1 MAKTRRRAY
10 PSAESKTQLREG
22 REYGKRGN
30 AKPVKKAEKN
40 KLGRGN

>member
-10 PSAESKTQLREG
+10 PSPDSKTKLREG

-30 AKPVKKAEKN
+30 ARQHYNKQEKKK
-40 KLGRGN
+40 

>member
-10 PSAESKTQLREG
+10 PSPDSKTKLREG

-30 AKPVKKAEKN
+30 ARHHYGGKQEKKK
-40 KLGRGN
+40 